1 MNYQKLEPG
10 RLIGNELMY
19 RITPQYISIVDLE
32 GDECIVLDHTQLEQL
47 AEALCDYNLAKEQQR
62 HVGLQF
68 EQNEFEHP
76 VP

>member
-1 MNYQKLEPG
+1 MNYQKLPPG
-10 RLIGNELMY
+10 IGNELMY

-32 GDECIVLDHTQLEQL
+32 GGECIVLDHKQFEQL
-47 AEALCDYNLAKEQQR
+47 AAAVTEYKALKEQYR

-68 EQNEFEHP
+68 EQDEFEHP

>member
-1 MNYQKLEPG
+1 MNYQKLPPG
-10 RLIGNELMY
+10 RFIGNELLY

-32 GDECIVLDHTQLEQL
+32 GGECIVLDHAQFEQL
-47 AEALCDYNLAKEQQR
+47 AAALTEYNLAREQQR

-68 EQNEFEHP
+68 EQDEFEHP